1 MEQYTKIFLDF
12 ISVWGYMAVAL
23 LMGLE
28 NACVPI
34 PSELILGF
42 AGYLVFAGQMNFT
55 GAIAAGMVGGMAGS
69 IFAYLVGHYGG
80 PSFVNRYGKYL
91 FVRESH
97 VGIAQRWFDKYG
109 IKAVFFSRMLP
120 VIRTFIS
127 LPAGFAHVNF
137 KKFLVYTFWG
147 SLPWT
152 VAILWAGMMLGENW
166 QLLTKIGHEASI
178 GFIGIA
184 AVLAFVWYVRYKR
197 HRRRRNDDN

>member
-55 GAIAAGMVGGMAGS
+55 GAIVAGMAGGMVGS
-69 IFAYLVGHYGG
+69 VFAYIVGHYGG

-97 VGIAQRWFDKYG
+97 VDIAQRWFDKYG

-152 VAILWAGMMLGENW
+152 VVILWAGMMLGENW

-184 AVLAFVWYVRYKR
+184 AVLVFVWYVRYKR